1 MTPEQSLDAVVAEL
15 NEPLCQYMFKC
26 TMAELPDDDAR
37 MTVIETT
44 ELAIEK
50 WCEDRA
56 FTATAYDQPYLVK
69 NLLNRYLHLLTGQRE
84 QEAVRIA
91 AAVRAASH

>member
-1 MTPEQSLDAVVAEL
+1 MTAEQSLDAVVAEL
-15 NEPLCQYMFKC
+15 NQLLCQQMFKC

-50 WCEDRA
+50 WCEDRR
-56 FTATAYDQPYLVK
+56 FTATAYNQPDLVK

-84 QEAVRIA
+84 QEAIRIA
-91 AAVRAASH
+91 EALGQE